1 MIEKALKGSKTY
13 WTWISVLTGFV
24 LAGFIC
30 YIFQLKY
37 GLGITG
43 MGRNVSWGLYIAN
56 FTFLVGIAASAI
68 IVILP
73 YYLHDC
79 KAFAGIT
86 VLGEFLAVSAVIMAM
101 LFVFVDLGE
110 PARVFNVFLYP
121 SPQSILFWDMIA
133 LSVYLIL
140 NFIIGRQSLESERKS
155 EAQPQWIKP
164 LIILSIP
171 WAISIHTITAFIYA
185 GLAARPFWLTAILAP
200 RFLASAFASGP
211 ALLILICIIVRKRAG
226 FDAGQEAIRKMMQ
239 IVTYAL
245 IVNIFLFLVELFT
258 VFYGNIP
265 GHVLYFHGILFGLPG
280 QPSLTLWMWFS
291 IILAW
296 TAAFLLVNQKTRGNE
311 HVIIA
316 ACIAVIVSVWIEKGI
331 GLIVTGFIP
340 SPLGEISG
348 YLPTLPEI
356 LISIGIYGMGF
367 LILTIFFHIA
377 IQVKRENLKEV
388 QYDRRMDT

>member
-1 MIEKALKGSKTY
+1 MIEKALRGSKKY
-13 WTWISVLTGFV
+13 WTWISVFTGFI

-30 YIFQLKY
+30 YLFQLKY

-56 FTFLVGIAASAI
+56 FTFLVGVAASAI
-68 IVILP
+68 IIILP
-73 YYLHDC
+73 YYFHDY
-79 KAFAGIT
+79 KAFGSIT
-86 VLGEFLAVSAVIMAM
+86 VLGEFLAVSAVIMAI

-110 PARVFNVFLYP
+110 PARVFNVFFYP
-121 SPQSILFWDMIA
+121 SPRSILFWDMIV

-140 NFIIGRQSLESERKS
+140 NIVIGWQCLESERKS
-155 EAQPQWIKP
+155 EAQPRWIKP

-211 ALLILICIIVRKRAG
+211 ALLILVCIIMRMKSG
-226 FDAGQEAIRKMMQ
+226 FDAGQEAIRKIVQ

-258 VFYGNIP
+258 VFYSNIP
-265 GHVLYFHGILFGLPG
+265 EHVLYFQGILFGRSG
-280 QPSLTLWMWFS
+280 QHLLVLCMWFS

-296 TAAFLLVNQKTRGNE
+296 AAAFFLVNPKTSGNE

-316 ACIAVIVSVWIEKGI
+316 ACIAIIISVWIEKGI

-356 LISIGIYGMGF
+356 MISIGIYGVGF
-367 LILTIFFHIA
+367 LILTMLLNIA
-377 IQVKRENLKEV
+377 IQVKKDLF
-388 QYDRRMDT
+388 T

>member
-1 MIEKALKGSKTY
+1 MIEKALRGSKKY
-13 WTWISVLTGFV
+13 WTWISVFTGFI

-30 YIFQLKY
+30 YLFQLKY

-56 FTFLVGIAASAI
+56 FTFLVGVAASAI
-68 IVILP
+68 IIILP
-73 YYLHDC
+73 YYFHDY
-79 KAFAGIT
+79 KAFGSIT
-86 VLGEFLAVSAVIMAM
+86 VLGEFLAVSAVIMAI

-110 PARVFNVFLYP
+110 PARVFNVFFYP
-121 SPQSILFWDMIA
+121 SPRSILFWDMIV

-140 NFIIGRQSLESERKS
+140 NIVIGWQCLESERKS
-155 EAQPQWIKP
+155 EAQPRWIKP

-211 ALLILICIIVRKRAG
+211 ALLILVCIIMRMKSG
-226 FDAGQEAIRKMMQ
+226 FDAGQEAIRKMVQ

-258 VFYGNIP
+258 VFYSNIP
-265 GHVLYFHGILFGLPG
+265 EHVLYFQGILFGRSG
-280 QPSLTLWMWFS
+280 QHLLVLCMWFS

-296 TAAFLLVNQKTRGNE
+296 AAAFFLVNPKTSGNE

-316 ACIAVIVSVWIEKGI
+316 ACIAIIISVWIEKGI

-356 LISIGIYGMGF
+356 MISIGIYGVGF
-367 LILTIFFHIA
+367 LILTMLLNIA
-377 IQVKRENLKEV
+377 IQVKKDLF
-388 QYDRRMDT
+388 T